1 MALVGTK
8 AGGQAGRKHSGSI
21 SHPCPAFLA
30 PCARTQVMLVTQ
42 PPSVLSFS
50 CQQAGGQVLL
60 AALAMMAGYPSL
72 NDKLFLP
79 VYHWAV

>member
-8 AGGQAGRKHSGSI
+8 VGGQAGRKHSGST
-21 SHPCPAFLA
+21 SHPRPAFLA

-50 CQQAGGQVLL
+50 CQQA
-60 AALAMMAGYPSL
+60 MMAGYPSL
-72 NDKLFLP
+72 NGKLFLP